1 MATVSVD
8 EAKRRFA
15 QLIAA
20 LESGVESEIMIT
32 RNGLPA
38 ARLVPVAPS
47 PARKKVRLGLAKG
60 RIRLPDDFDID
71 DELISEMF
79 AGTATS

>member
-1 MATVSVD
+1 MATVSLD
-8 EAKRRFA
+8 KAKRRFA

-38 ARLVPVAPS
+38 ARLVPVAPP
-47 PARKKVRLGLAKG
+47 PARKKV
-60 RIRLPDDFDID
+60 
-71 DELISEMF
+71 
-79 AGTATS
+79 

>member
-38 ARLVPVAPS
+38 ARLVPVAPP

-60 RIRLPDDFDID
+60 KFSVPDSID
-71 DELISEMF
+71 SLDPLIERSF
-79 AGTATS
+79 RGAPQ